1 MQAKNRKSTGLG
13 ILEIEVEH
21 AVGVV
26 KTNPNGIAV
35 SAMVA
40 LQDETPDFPD
50 RLPTADV
57 FNPHDLTPIDGT
69 FSMLSGE
76 PAVVYRTDELEI
88 PLSVDE
94 LVRFMAHDLKPSEFR
109 VLIEHF
115 GEFHE
120 IHDDFYDPDTG
131 EALQPI
137 RVSESGQACHFP

>member
-1 MQAKNRKSTGLG
+1 MQPKNRKQTGLG

-21 AVGVV
+21 ADGVV

-40 LQDETPDFPD
+40 LQGSMPDLPGRFP
-50 RLPTADV
+50 TGDV
-57 FNPHDLTPIDGT
+57 FNPHDLTPIDGV

-76 PAVVYRTDELEI
+76 PAVIYRTDEMEI

-131 EALQPI
+131 ESLQPI
-137 RVSESGQACHFP
+137 RVSESGQARHFP